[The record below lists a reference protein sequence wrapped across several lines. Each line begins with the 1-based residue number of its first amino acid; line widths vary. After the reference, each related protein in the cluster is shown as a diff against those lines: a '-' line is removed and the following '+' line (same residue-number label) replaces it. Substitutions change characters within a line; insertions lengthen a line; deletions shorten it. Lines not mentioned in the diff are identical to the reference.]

1 MSSAVSPGTYSK
13 WNLVADTTSGS
24 CGKASGTGVTI
35 VVTADTT
42 PPTLS
47 ITSPATGSYVKT
59 PAVPVSGTASDTGS
73 GVQKVEVQVES
84 GPFNLASGT
93 TSWTY
98 TTAAL
103 SDGSHTITAK
113 ATDNTGNSATT
124 SVTITVDT
132 IPPTISA
139 SATAGGSP
147 YASATWTKENVVV
160 HFACTDGGSGVAS
173 VTADTTVS
181 TEGADQSVPG
191 TCTDNAGNSANT
203 SFDHINIDKTRPD
216 ISGVRSPGP
225 NANGWNNVDVTVHFE
240 CTDALSTV
248 DTVTADTTLSGE
260 GAGQSVLGTCTDKAG
275 NSASTTVSDI
285 NIDLTAPIIT
295 GSQSPDPNANGWNNV
310 DVTVT
315 FTCGDSLSGV
325 DSPPLSPQVV
335 STEGSGQSRTGT
347 CTDKAGN
354 SASTTVS
361 DIKIDKTAPTITGS
375 RTPLANVNGWNNVD
389 VTVSFACSDSL
400 SGLASGS
407 PPADTILTGEGAGQ
421 SVTGTCSD
429 LADNSASDM
438 VSGINI
444 DKTKPVVTG
453 SRDPQ
458 ANTYGW
464 NNGPVTVHFE
474 CTDALSGPDP
484 TSITPDTILNTEG
497 AGQSATGTCSDKAGN
512 SADAAT
518 VGDINIDLT
527 DPTITGSRTPG
538 ANANGWNNVD
548 VTVHFECSDGL
559 SGLATGSPPSDTVL
573 TNEGAGQSVLGT
585 CYDLAGNSASATVG
599 DISIDK
605 TVPDISG
612 SRSPDPNANGWNNV
626 DVTVTFTCI
635 DTLSG
640 VDVPPVSPQV
650 VNTEGLGQARSA
662 TCTDKAGNTA
672 SATVSGISIDKTP
685 PTVTATPSR
694 LPDSN
699 GWYNHAFTVSFS
711 GTDSLSGI
719 DTCDATKTYNDPDG
733 TGLSVS
739 GSCTDKAGNSA
750 SASFGPF
757 KYDATAPTITIS
769 SPAPQDY
776 ILNQPVASNYL
787 CADATSGVDP
797 LHPCTGPV
805 PSGSNFDTSS
815 VLNNP
820 HQFTVTVTDIAGNP
834 ASSTVNYNV
843 IYSSSCGRSVLPP
856 LQQVILPIPP
866 NPSLS
871 TQLTKAY
878 KQGSTLPIKFY
889 VCDYN
894 GVRVGTATAK
904 LQVFKVSNGV
914 DTTDPVEV
922 LDSGSSNDNG
932 IYFRYDSSGQQ
943 YIYNLSTKNQGQGT
957 YKIVITL
964 NDGTQIITYYEL
976 RK

>member
-585 CYDLAGNSASATVG
+585 CYDLAGNSASATV
-599 DISIDK
+599 
-605 TVPDISG
+605 
-612 SRSPDPNANGWNNV
+612 
-626 DVTVTFTCI
+626 
-635 DTLSG
+635 
-640 VDVPPVSPQV
+640 
-650 VNTEGLGQARSA
+650 
-662 TCTDKAGNTA
+662 
-672 SATVSGISIDKTP
+672 SGISIDKTP